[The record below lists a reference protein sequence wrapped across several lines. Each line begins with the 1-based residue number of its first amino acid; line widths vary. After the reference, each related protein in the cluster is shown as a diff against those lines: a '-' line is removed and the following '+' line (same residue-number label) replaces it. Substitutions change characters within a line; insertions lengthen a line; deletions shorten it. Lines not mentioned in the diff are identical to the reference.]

1 MAVVKEYTNGN
12 CRISVSDDSF
22 VAPEEIQGV
31 IDRTSKIVL
40 QEELRLSM
48 QNGKKD
54 ETA

>member
-1 MAVVKEYTNGN
+1 MAVIEERMQGN
-12 CRISVSDDSF
+12 CKIKVSNDSF
-22 VAPEEIQGV
+22 VAPEEVQGI

-48 QNGKKD
+48 AKKKD

>member
-1 MAVVKEYTNGN
+1 MAVIEERMQGK
-12 CRISVSDDSF
+12 CKIIVSDDSI
-22 VAPEEIQGV
+22 VALEEVQGI

-48 QNGKKD
+48 AKNKD